1 MKAPEN
7 AFIYPKFLE
16 SLIKKINELPTE
28 KVEKLAKY
36 VESIL
41 FGERDDETSL
51 DKRDAK
57 IAKEL
62 DIKPRLVTNFGVT
75 YVSLRRV
82 FLQETND
89 RNFIDN
95 LAYIGL
101 DNEKGKVFWNS
112 LNSHKTEIENTLS
125 KKEALLS
132 IVPKL
137 MEVAWR
143 VEEIKASSGQ
153 TFLPSSVGII
163 SIGTAETGEH
173 RVLRFEVNELS
184 LNYLVDELL
193 KLRDELNNVLKNDK
207 EDKSQGRLEK

>member
-1 MKAPEN
+1 MKVPEN

-16 SLIKKINELPTE
+16 NPIKKINELPTE

-62 DIKPRLVTNFGVT
+62 DIKPRLVTDFGVI
-75 YVSLRRV
+75 YVSLRRI
-82 FLQETND
+82 FFQETND

-95 LAYIGL
+95 LQYLGL
-101 DNEKGKVFWNS
+101 DNEKGRIFWNS
-112 LNSHKTEIENTLS
+112 LNSHKTEIESTLS

-137 MEVAWR
+137 KEVAWR
-143 VEEIKASSGQ
+143 VEEIKASNGQ

-163 SIGTAETGEH
+163 NIDIAETVEP

-207 EDKSQGRLEK
+207 ENKSQGRQ